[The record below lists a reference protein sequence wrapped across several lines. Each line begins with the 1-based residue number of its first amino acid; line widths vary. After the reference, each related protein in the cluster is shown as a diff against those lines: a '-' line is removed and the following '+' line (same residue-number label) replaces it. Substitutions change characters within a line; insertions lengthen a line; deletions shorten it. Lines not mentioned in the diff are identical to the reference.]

1 MSKIVRSWERKVEI
15 AEMAL
20 HTHRKAWHQLKMAHA
35 VASGGNW
42 MLDAVVYSLTPL
54 SNHLTPL
61 LQAETGC

>member
-1 MSKIVRSWERKVEI
+1 MQEMSKIVRSWERKVEI

-42 MLDAVVYSLTPL
+42 MLDAVV
-54 SNHLTPL
+54 
-61 LQAETGC
+61 